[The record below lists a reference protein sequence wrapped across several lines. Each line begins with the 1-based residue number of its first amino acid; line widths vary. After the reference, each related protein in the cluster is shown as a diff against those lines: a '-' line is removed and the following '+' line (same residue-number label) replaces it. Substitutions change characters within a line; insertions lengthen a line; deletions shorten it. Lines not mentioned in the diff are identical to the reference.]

1 MRIVRFTM
9 VATTILVLAVAYI
22 GVKYFMTSEGVA
34 APQSLTYR
42 LDINEQERS
51 IDAPVLQARQGD
63 RIALTVT
70 SPNPGELFIHG
81 LDKHARLTPGSE
93 ATVAF
98 TAERSGRYYIHFHG
112 MDHSHT
118 EVAVM
123 EVAPR

>member
-93 ATVAF
+93 AIVAF
-98 TAERSGRYYIHFHG
+98 TADRSGRYYIHFHG

>member
-1 MRIVRFTM
+1 M
-9 VATTILVLAVAYI
+9 
-22 GVKYFMTSEGVA
+22 
-34 APQSLTYR
+34 TYR
-42 LDINEQERS
+42 LDINEQKGS
-51 IDAPVLQARQGD
+51 VDAPILQARQGD
-63 RIALTVT
+63 RIALTVK
-70 SPNPGELFIHG
+70 SPSPGELFIHG
-81 LDKHARLTPGSE
+81 LDKSARLTPGSE

>member
-1 MRIVRFTM
+1 
-9 VATTILVLAVAYI
+9 
-22 GVKYFMTSEGVA
+22 MTFESVA

-51 IDAPVLQARQGD
+51 VDAPVLQARQGD
-63 RIALTVT
+63 RITLTVR
-70 SPNPGELFIHG
+70 SPYPGELFIHG
-81 LDKHARLTPGSE
+81 LDKPASLTPGSE

-98 TAERSGRYYIHFHG
+98 TAERAGRYYIHFHG
-112 MDHSHT
+112 TDHSHT

>member
-1 MRIVRFTM
+1 MGIVRFAIA
-9 VATTILVLAVAYI
+9 ATTILVLAAAYI
-22 GVKYFMTSEGVA
+22 GVKYFMTSESVA

-42 LDINEQERS
+42 LDINEQEKTV
-51 IDAPVLQARQGD
+51 DAPVLHARQGD
-63 RIALTVT
+63 RIALTVR
-70 SPNPGELFIHG
+70 SPHPGELFIHG
-81 LDKHARLTPGSE
+81 LDKHASLTPGSD

-112 MDHSHT
+112 KDHSHT

>member
-1 MRIVRFTM
+1 MRIVRFSL
-9 VATTILVLAVAYI
+9 VATTILVLAIAYA

-42 LDINEQERS
+42 LDIKEQEQR
-51 IDAPVLQARQGD
+51 DPPVLQARQGD
-63 RIALTVT
+63 RIALTVI
-70 SPNPGELFIHG
+70 SPNQGELFIHG

-93 ATVAF
+93 TTVAF

>member
-1 MRIVRFTM
+1 M
-9 VATTILVLAVAYI
+9 ALAVAYI

-42 LDINEQERS
+42 LDIKEQERS
-51 IDAPVLQARQGD
+51 DPPVLQARQGD
-63 RIALTVT
+63 RIALKVT

-81 LDKHARLTPGSE
+81 LDKHERLSPGSE
-93 ATVAF
+93 TTVGF

-118 EVAVM
+118 EIAVM

>member
-1 MRIVRFTM
+1 MRLVRLTM
-9 VATTILVLAVAYI
+9 VATTVLVLALAYI

-34 APQSLTYR
+34 APQSVTYR
-42 LDINEQERS
+42 LDIKEQERT
-51 IDAPVLQARQGD
+51 DPPVLQARQGD
-63 RIALTVT
+63 RIALAVT

-81 LDKHARLTPGSE
+81 LDKHASLTPGSE
-93 ATVAF
+93 TTVAF

-123 EVAPR
+123 EVTPR

>member
-1 MRIVRFTM
+1 MRIVRLTI
-9 VATTILVLAVAYI
+9 VATTLLVVATAYI

-42 LDINEQERS
+42 LDIKGQEGS
-51 IDAPVLQARQGD
+51 DPPILQARQGD
-63 RIALTVT
+63 RIALIVT
-70 SPNPGELFIHG
+70 SPNPGEIFIHG
-81 LDKHARLTPGSE
+81 LDKHAMLTPRSE

-123 EVAPR
+123 EVSPR